1 MRQRQIHTIKFKM
14 KSIYTNF
21 KKVINVNWSQNCPMN
36 KSQNIHSLMIHHGL
50 NMGLVTILFPI
61 TYFVNDSMNYIEMFL
76 DLDFFLKLLN

>member
-1 MRQRQIHTIKFKM
+1 
-14 KSIYTNF
+14 
-21 KKVINVNWSQNCPMN
+21 MN

-76 DLDFFLKLLN
+76 DLDVFKKLLN